1 MTPAVR
7 ALKILTAEIA
17 KKAAKDTEKST
28 GITEV
33 RTLRLFRIMF
43 VRLVYES
50 FRRQPRRKL
59 LVAVAVTLGAAV
71 STAMIAIA
79 TDIGDKVSREL
90 RTLGANLVVTPEE
103 DNLDVQI
110 GSVNLKPA
118 GGYLNETDLPKIKG
132 IFWRNN
138 ITGFAPLLPVNVN
151 VGSGEVT
158 LLGTYFSKSLRFG
171 NQEFTTGARQT
182 FPWWKVQEGS
192 WPAEDSGNIL
202 VGERLATRLALA
214 PGSQLEI
221 NDEAHRVS
229 GILETGGDEDSQ
241 IIAPLSLAQTLAGK
255 PGAVAKIFVSA
266 VTKPEDAFARRS
278 PDSLS
283 PADRDRW
290 YCSPYPQSIAYQ
302 LQEVI
307 PHSHSE
313 QIRRIAQNE
322 GTVLS
327 RIKGLMLLITLAALF
342 TSGLAV
348 AAAMATAMFERR
360 EEVGL
365 MKALGAGH
373 FPLSAIFVTESVLLA
388 CIGGLAGFAFGSL
401 LARQL
406 GWAIFGSGIV
416 VQPVLLPV
424 VMCLAIAVTFA
435 GSATAIRRAV
445 KSDPVHALRGE
456 A

>member
-1 MTPAVR
+1 
-7 ALKILTAEIA
+7 
-17 KKAAKDTEKST
+17 
-28 GITEV
+28 
-33 RTLRLFRIMF
+33 MF

-71 STAMIAIA
+71 ATAMIAIA
-79 TDIGDKVSREL
+79 TDIGNKVSREL
-90 RTLGANLVVTPEE
+90 RSLGANLVVTAEE
-103 DNLDVQI
+103 DTLDVQI

-118 GGYLNETDLPKIKG
+118 GAYLNESDLPKIKG

-138 ITGFAPLLPVNVN
+138 ITGFAPLLPVNVQ
-151 VGSGEVT
+151 VTSGEVT
-158 LLGTYFSKSLRFG
+158 LVGTYFSKLLQFG
-171 NQEFTTGARQT
+171 NRQFTTGARVT
-182 FPWWKVQEGS
+182 FPWWKVEGT
-192 WPAEDSGNIL
+192 WPADDSGDVL
-202 VGERLATRLALA
+202 VGKRLA
-214 PGSQLEI
+214 SQLKVSSGSSFAI
-221 NDEAHRVS
+221 NGISHRVA
-229 GILETGGDEDSQ
+229 GILETAGDEDNQ
-241 IIAPLSLAQTLAGK
+241 IIAPLAVVQGLAGT
-255 PGAVAKIFVSA
+255 PGATGKIFVSA
-266 VTKPEDAFARRS
+266 VTKPEDAFARRN

-302 LQEVI
+302 LQEAI
-307 PHSHSE
+307 PHSHAE

-373 FPLSAIFVTESVLLA
+373 FSLSAIFVTESVLLA
-388 CIGGLAGFAFGSL
+388 TIGGILGFAIGSL
-401 LARQL
+401 LATEL
-406 GWAIFGSGIV
+406 GRTIFGSSIV
-416 VQPVLLPV
+416 VESVLLPV
-424 VMCLAIAVTFA
+424 VVGLAIVVTFA
-435 GSATAIRRAV
+435 GSAVAIRRAV
-445 KSDPVHALRGE
+445 KSDAVQALRGE

>member
-1 MTPAVR
+1 
-7 ALKILTAEIA
+7 
-17 KKAAKDTEKST
+17 
-28 GITEV
+28 
-33 RTLRLFRIMF
+33 MF

-71 STAMIAIA
+71 ATAMIAIA

-90 RTLGANLVVTPEE
+90 RSLGANLVVTPEE
-103 DNLDVQI
+103 DSLDVQI

-118 GGYLNETDLPKIKG
+118 GAYLSESDLPKIKG

-138 ITGFAPLLPVNVN
+138 ITGFTPLLPVNVKIDSN
-151 VGSGEVT
+151 AVT
-158 LLGTYFSKSLRFG
+158 LLGTYFSKTLQFG
-171 NQEFTTGARQT
+171 NQQFTTGARAT
-182 FPWWKVQEGS
+182 FPWWKVQGE
-192 WPAEDSGNIL
+192 WPSDDSQDLL
-202 VGERLATRLALA
+202 VGARLAPLLNVST
-214 PGSQLEI
+214 GSMLTI
-221 NDEAHRVS
+221 GSSSHRVA
-229 GILETGGDEDSQ
+229 GILETGGDEDRQ
-241 IIAPLSLAQTLAGK
+241 IVAPLAVAQSLSGT
-255 PGAVAKIFVSA
+255 PGAIGKVFVSA
-266 VTKPEDAFARRS
+266 LTKPEDAFARRN

-307 PHSHSE
+307 PHSHAE

-327 RIKGLMLLITLAALF
+327 RINGLMLLITIAALL

-360 EEVGL
+360 EEIGL

-373 FPLSAIFVTESVLLA
+373 LSLSVIFVTESVLLA
-388 CIGGLAGFAFGSL
+388 IVGGILGFGVGSFLAIE
-401 LARQL
+401 L
-406 GWAIFGSGIV
+406 GRAIFGSSIV
-416 VQPVLLPV
+416 TQPVLLPV
-424 VMCLAIAVTFA
+424 VLGLAIGVTFA
-435 GSATAIRRAV
+435 GSAVAIRRAV
-445 KSDPVHALRGE
+445 KSDAVQALRGE

>member
-1 MTPAVR
+1 
-7 ALKILTAEIA
+7 
-17 KKAAKDTEKST
+17 
-28 GITEV
+28 
-33 RTLRLFRIMF
+33 
-43 VRLVYES
+43 
-50 FRRQPRRKL
+50 
-59 LVAVAVTLGAAV
+59 
-71 STAMIAIA
+71 
-79 TDIGDKVSREL
+79 
-90 RTLGANLVVTPEE
+90 
-103 DNLDVQI
+103 
-110 GSVNLKPA
+110 
-118 GGYLNETDLPKIKG
+118 
-132 IFWRNN
+132 
-138 ITGFAPLLPVNVN
+138 
-151 VGSGEVT
+151 
-158 LLGTYFSKSLRFG
+158 
-171 NQEFTTGARQT
+171 
-182 FPWWKVQEGS
+182 
-192 WPAEDSGNIL
+192 
-202 VGERLATRLALA
+202 LATRLALA

-241 IIAPLSLAQTLAGK
+241 IIAPLSLAQTLARK
-255 PGAVAKIFVSA
+255 PGAVGKIFVSA
-266 VTKPEDAFARRS
+266 MTKPEDAFARRS

-307 PHSHSE
+307 PHSHAE

-388 CIGGLAGFAFGSL
+388 CIGGLAGFLFGSDGP
-401 LARQL
+401 RDRGHVCGQCHCN
-406 GWAIFGSGIV
+406 S
-416 VQPVLLPV
+416 P
-424 VMCLAIAVTFA
+424 
-435 GSATAIRRAV
+435 RR
-445 KSDPVHALRGE
+445 E
-456 A
+456 E

>member
-1 MTPAVR
+1 MGSVHS
-7 ALKILTAEIA
+7 
-17 KKAAKDTEKST
+17 DH
-28 GITEV
+28 
-33 RTLRLFRIMF
+33 MF

-71 STAMIAIA
+71 ATAMIAIA

-90 RTLGANLVVTPEE
+90 RSLGANLVVTPEE
-103 DNLDVQI
+103 DSLDVQV

-118 GGYLNETDLPKIKG
+118 GVYLSESDLPKIKG

-138 ITGFAPLLPVNVN
+138 IIGFTPLLPVNVK
-151 VGSGEVT
+151 VGSNAVT
-158 LLGTYFSKSLRFG
+158 LLGTYFSKTLRFG
-171 NQEFTTGARQT
+171 NQQFTTGSRAT
-182 FPWWKVQEGS
+182 FPWWKVQGA
-192 WPAEDSGNIL
+192 WPSDDSQEVL
-202 VGERLATRLALA
+202 VGTRLASLLNVS
-214 PGSQLEI
+214 PGSALTI
-221 NDEAHRVS
+221 DGSSYRVA
-229 GILETGGDEDSQ
+229 GILETGGDEDNQ
-241 IIAPLSLAQTLAGK
+241 IVAPLGVAQALARTPSAIGK
-255 PGAVAKIFVSA
+255 VFVSA
-266 VTKPEDAFARRS
+266 VTKPEDAFARRN

-307 PHSHSE
+307 PHSHAE

-327 RIKGLMLLITLAALF
+327 RIKGLMLLITLAALL

-360 EEVGL
+360 EEIGL

-373 FPLSAIFVTESVLLA
+373 FSLSMIFVTESVLLA
-388 CIGGLAGFAFGSL
+388 TIGGVVGFGVGSFLATE
-401 LARQL
+401 L
-406 GWAIFGSGIV
+406 GRAIFGSSIV
-416 VQPVLLPV
+416 AQPVLLPV
-424 VMCLAIAVTFA
+424 VLGLAIGVTFA
-435 GSATAIRRAV
+435 GSAVAIRRAV
-445 KSDPVHALRGE
+445 KSDAVQALRGE

>member
-1 MTPAVR
+1 
-7 ALKILTAEIA
+7 
-17 KKAAKDTEKST
+17 
-28 GITEV
+28 
-33 RTLRLFRIMF
+33 MF

-59 LVAVAVTLGAAV
+59 LVTVAVTLGAAV

-103 DNLDVQI
+103 DSLDVQI
-110 GSVNLKPA
+110 GSVNLKP
-118 GGYLNETDLPKIKG
+118 GGAYLNEADLPKIKG

-138 ITGFAPLLPVNVN
+138 ITGFAPLLPVNVKT
-151 VGSGEVT
+151 GFGEVA
-158 LLGTYFSKSLRFG
+158 LLGTYFSKSVRFG
-171 NQEFTTGARQT
+171 NQQFTTGARET
-182 FPWWKVQEGS
+182 FPWWKVQGT
-192 WPAEDSGNIL
+192 WPSNESTDVL
-202 VGERLATRLALA
+202 VGERLAGKAA
-214 PGSQLEI
+214 VVPGSQLQI
-221 NDEAHRVS
+221 NGEAHRVS
-229 GILETGGDEDSQ
+229 GILETGGDEDNQ
-241 IIAPLSLAQTLAGK
+241 IVAPLALAQTLLAK
-255 PGAVAKIFVSA
+255 PGAVGKVFVSA

-307 PHSHSE
+307 PHSRAE
-313 QIRRIAQNE
+313 QIRQIAQSE

-327 RIKGLMLLITLAALF
+327 RIEGLMLLITLAALL

-365 MKALGAGH
+365 MKALGAGN

-388 CIGGLAGFAFGSL
+388 CIGGLGGFAFGSL

-406 GWAIFGSGIV
+406 GRAIFGSSIA

-424 VMCLAIAVTFA
+424 VMGLAIAVTFA

>member
-1 MTPAVR
+1 
-7 ALKILTAEIA
+7 
-17 KKAAKDTEKST
+17 
-28 GITEV
+28 
-33 RTLRLFRIMF
+33 MF

-71 STAMIAIA
+71 TTAMIAIA

-103 DNLDVQI
+103 DTLDVQI

-118 GGYLNETDLPKIKG
+118 GTYLNEADLLKIKG

-138 ITGFAPLLPVNVN
+138 ITGFAPLLSVNVN
-151 VGSGEVT
+151 SGAGQLT
-158 LLGTYFSKSLRFG
+158 LVGTYFSKALEFG
-171 NQEFTTGARQT
+171 NQQFTTGARET
-182 FPWWKVQEGS
+182 FPWWRVQGV
-192 WPAEDSGNIL
+192 WPSDSSSEVL
-202 VGERLATRLALA
+202 VGERLSERLDTKPA
-214 PGSQLEI
+214 SQLEI
-221 NDEAHRVS
+221 DGHIYRVA
-229 GILETGGDEDSQ
+229 GILETGGDEDNQ
-241 IIAPLSLAQTLAGK
+241 LFAPLSVAQALAGK
-255 PGAVAKIFVSA
+255 PGAVGKIFVSA
-266 VTKPEDAFARRS
+266 MTKPEDAFARRS
-278 PDSLS
+278 PEAMS
-283 PADRDRW
+283 PAERDRW

-302 LQEVI
+302 LQEAI
-307 PHSHSE
+307 PHSHAE

-322 GTVLS
+322 RTILS
-327 RIKGLMLLITLAALF
+327 RIEGLMLLITFAALL

-373 FPLSAIFVTESVLLA
+373 FPLSAIFIAESMLLA
-388 CIGGLAGFAFGSL
+388 CIGGLVGFALGSL

-406 GWAIFGSGIV
+406 GQTIFGSAIV
-416 VQPVLLPV
+416 IQPILLPIV
-424 VMCLAIAVTFA
+424 LGLAVAVTFA

-445 KSDPVHALRGE
+445 KSDPIHALRGE